1 VVGSILIWVCG
12 HESSFLLFFFFQC
25 CIMERSKHG
34 VWDFVFRMELGAGA
48 VVFFWVC
55 GQSIFGRI
63 FFGVVVSLE
72 VDGSDS

>member
-1 VVGSILIWVCG
+1 
-12 HESSFLLFFFFQC
+12 
-25 CIMERSKHG
+25 MERSKHG